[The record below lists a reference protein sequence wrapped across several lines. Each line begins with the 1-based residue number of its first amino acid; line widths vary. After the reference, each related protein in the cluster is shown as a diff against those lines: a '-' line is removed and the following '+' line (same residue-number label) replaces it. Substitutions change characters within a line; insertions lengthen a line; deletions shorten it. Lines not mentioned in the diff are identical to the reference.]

1 MIKCHLYEYRSQRG
15 WSLDRLSQITGL
27 SKSYLDYLENNFR
40 LPRIDYAYRIS
51 DVFKIS
57 VYEMFEVTN
66 ELEP

>member
-40 LPRIDYAYRIS
+40 LPRIDYAYRIA

>member
-1 MIKCHLYEYRSQRG
+1 MG
-15 WSLDRLSQITGL
+15 WSLGHLSQITGL
-27 SKSYLDYLENNFR
+27 SKSYLDYLENDFK

-57 VYEMFEVTN
+57 VYEMFEETN